1 MSYKKFNTNDILYNT
16 MEAQPKSSFF
26 IYDGLIYYNNM
37 PKQTGTRNSSGHV
50 RNASSGFLS
59 LYEYN
64 IDRPLVDTDRVIG
77 EGPDVSYDALVTNY
91 QASGTQVDFLL
102 DNARIYP
109 YISKDS
115 ARSSFKTFGAV
126 NDYNEFQYGA
136 ILSASY
142 PLSSSITREYITT
155 PYASTSSYNAH
166 YVALKNKLDFY
177 AVRSKHYKV
186 SSSSPAW
193 NKDTQTLNLIS
204 IPSIFYG
211 TRIRPGTLSLKW
223 YLSGSLIG
231 ELRDKKENG
240 ELIQVGPAGST
251 GSGSVAGVALYEEGF
266 LLLTGSWDLSTTQLA
281 LISGSGGALNEP
293 AWIYYGAGAND
304 NVNQTTVGSA
314 TYVSASFSLDFKG
327 HTETQTVTMFA
338 HAKVGEVNYSNN
350 PTFIQ
355 KGQTQMEYTSSHI
368 YEERSDRLMI
378 NTVSSSHSDYSASF
392 ERQVYISRVGVY
404 DKFKNLIGVATLSN
418 PVLKKEADEY
428 SFKIKLDI

>member
-16 MEAQPKSSFF
+16 MEAEPKSSFF
-26 IYDGLIYYNNM
+26 IYDGQIYYNNM
-37 PKQTGTRNSSGHV
+37 PEQTGTRNSTGHV
-50 RNASSGFLS
+50 RNASNGFLS

-77 EGPDVSYDALVTNY
+77 QAPDISYDDLVSSY
-91 QASGTQVDFLL
+91 QIEGKQIDFLL

-109 YISKDS
+109 YISKDG

-126 NDYNEFQYGA
+126 SDYNEFQYGA
-136 ILSASY
+136 ILTASY
-142 PLSSSITREYITT
+142 PLSSSITREYITS

-177 AVRSKHYKV
+177 ATRSKHYKV

-193 NKDTQTLNLIS
+193 NKDTQTINLIS
-204 IPSIFYG
+204 IPSVFYG
-211 TRIRPGTLSLKW
+211 TRMRPGTLSLKW

-231 ELRDKKENG
+231 ELKDEKENG

-251 GSGSVAGVALYEEGF
+251 GSGSVAGVVLYEEGF
-266 LLLTGSWDLSTTQLA
+266 LMLTGSWDLSTTQLA

-304 NVNQTTVGSA
+304 DVNQTTAGDA
-314 TYVSASFSLDFKG
+314 TFVSASFLLDFKG

-350 PTFIQ
+350 PTFIE

-368 YEERSDRLMI
+368 YEERSDRVMK
-378 NTVSSSHSDYSASF
+378 NTVSSSHSDYSAPF

-404 DKFKNLIGVATLSN
+404 DKFKNLIGIATLSN
-418 PVLKKEADEY
+418 PILKKEADEY
-428 SFKIKLDI
+428 TFKIKIDI